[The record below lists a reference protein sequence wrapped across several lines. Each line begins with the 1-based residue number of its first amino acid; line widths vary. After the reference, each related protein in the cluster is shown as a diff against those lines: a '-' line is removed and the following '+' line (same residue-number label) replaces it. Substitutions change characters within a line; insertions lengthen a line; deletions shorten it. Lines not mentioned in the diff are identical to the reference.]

1 MAESEATIVRNLVRE
16 FQLLA
21 EASRRAGNN
30 NANLIP
36 QFEAL
41 ANQLFPYSDT
51 FIEASSAIVEIRN
64 YVRLI
69 EQKSV
74 TNDTRNSAGD
84 IVGESQ
90 RARDDGASVQNP
102 GPAQVVIVPESRIN
116 IATEVGTNDPVRTL
130 TQTQATPPTPINN
143 TFDIEDGGFSGVP
156 TVTASGQTPGNGAR
170 SDDSPAPSSGGAQ
183 SVINAAF
190 STPANARIQSRPNIL
205 DQYASYTY
213 AISWYLLTPDQY
225 NTMQTTQRR
234 DCSGWQLL
242 MQSGGAPTQSAAGFA
257 GRNQYF
263 DLDYYID
270 DLEIDSLV
278 PLKGTR
284 MAHSAVDLRFKV
296 VEPNG
301 VTLINNLYRAV
312 DSLYKSAS
320 VNNGGTTTTTATP
333 NYPMAQY
340 CLVIRFYGYDDAG
353 NLVTPVKGDNQAVV
367 EKFYPFVIT
376 NIRFRMANRA
386 VEYEVAGKP
395 MGQFYNLSQDR
406 GTIPFQFTLIGE
418 TVQEVLVG
426 KPVGTQYPRDDGRT
440 DSPQP
445 NAGSLATASVNDIS
459 ASAGVDANGNFTGE
473 TASPFTV
480 AGA

>member
-1 MAESEATIVRNLVRE
+1 M
-16 FQLLA
+16 
-21 EASRRAGNN
+21 
-30 NANLIP
+30 
-36 QFEAL
+36 
-41 ANQLFPYSDT
+41 
-51 FIEASSAIVEIRN
+51 SSVS
-64 YVRLI
+64 LI
-69 EQKSV
+69 ESQIRSIETSITV
-74 TNDTRNSAGD
+74 ARQQLEQARREGNTVRISELNAYISELLISLDTARAKLQQAQRDDAAARNSAGD
-84 IVGESQ
+84 IVAESQ
-90 RARDDGASVQNP
+90 RARDDNASVQNP
-102 GPAQVVIVPESRIN
+102 GQAQVIIVPESRIN
-116 IATEVGTNDPVRTL
+116 IATETGTNDPVRTL
-130 TQTQATPPTPINN
+130 AQTQATPPAPINN
-143 TFDIEDGGFSGVP
+143 AFDIEDIGFAGISGVP
-156 TVTASGQTPGNGAR
+156 TVTASGQSSGRGAG
-170 SDDSPAPSSGGAQ
+170 SDDNPPRSSGGAQ

-190 STPANARIQSRPNIL
+190 STPGNARIQARPNIL

-263 DLDYYID
+263 DLDYYLD

-284 MAHSAVDLRFKV
+284 MAHTAVDIRFKV

-301 VTLINNLYRAV
+301 VTLISNLYRAV
-312 DSLYKSAS
+312 DSLYKTAS
-320 VNNGGTTTTTATP
+320 PNSGGKTTSTTTP

-367 EKFYPFVIT
+367 EKFYPFVIA
-376 NIRFRMANRA
+376 NIRFRVANRA
-386 VEYEVAGKP
+386 IEYEITGKP
-395 MGQFYNLSQDR
+395 QGHFYNLSQDR

-426 KPVGTQYPRDDGRT
+426 KPVGTQYPQDDGRT

-445 NAGSLATASVNDIS
+445 NTGTLTEVPTGTGQSNYY
-459 ASAGVDANGNFTGE
+459 DAQGNFIGT
-473 TASPFTV
+473 F
-480 AGA
+480 